1 MKLYGEI
8 DSQDIPANEKRAI
21 EFLMGAIKIAK
32 SAGHRVDVEKGRVVI
47 HWDECPPK
55 LSKGV
60 PIRLVIHTQMML
72 YSRMVDMLCYEDDV
86 NDWERHLFVRAES
99 EYGDGEWLCV
109 ELVRPDY
116 PIGDN
121 AASFLLL
128 VLFDRMR
135 FQLDFHKQLMKTI
148 PPLVDHA
155 LQERAL
161 NTSEELLDEIA
172 GGNDTVL
179 QQCATEALRNI
190 VYGVGGRLAAMAVEE
205 LTRRLEDCVTAGM
218 TDRLDSRCPEVRLAA
233 MNHLFAFQ
241 SPVLDRV
248 MLEFLA
254 TDLCPVVAARAA
266 HLLSLMGSPGQ

>member
-8 DSQDIPANEKRAI
+8 DPQDIPANEKRAI

-55 LSKGV
+55 LSKG
-60 PIRLVIHTQMML
+60 IRIRFVIQIQMML
-72 YSRMVDMLCYEDDV
+72 ESRYEHEECGLDD
-86 NDWERHLFVRAES
+86 RHLAVLAEPD
-99 EYGDGEWLCV
+99 EGICGGWLCV

-190 VYGVGGRLAAMAVEE
+190 VYGVGGRLAAMAIEE
-205 LTRRLEDCVTAGM
+205 LTRRLEDCDTGGM

-233 MNHLFAFQ
+233 MNHLFTFQ
-241 SPVLDRV
+241 SPALDRV

-266 HLLSLMGSPGQ
+266 HLLTMTDHLEQ